1 MAGRETAI
9 NMIEAGA
16 KKINEDE
23 MLEALMF
30 GHDAVNKLCKFEKEI
45 AKKIGKEKR
54 PLNIYKIDE
63 DLDNYYLNYVSEG
76 QKKLIKKDLLLLVQL
91 KIN

>member
-1 MAGRETAI
+1 MV
-9 NMIEAGA
+9 EAGS
-16 KKINEDE
+16 KEINEDE

-30 GHDAVNKLCKFEKEI
+30 GHETVKKLYKFEKEI
-45 AKKIGKEKR
+45 AKKVGKEKR
-54 PLNIYKIDE
+54 PLNIYKIDK